1 MLKKLKNSKAETLLE
16 TLISI
21 LIAVM
26 SITLLSTAVMA
37 STRINVAT
45 RAADEA
51 FAEQVEQAELGP
63 LGTGKKIEGKKVT
76 VEFVSG
82 STDVTV
88 DIYASGTDGSGEYV
102 SYKKGGTP

>member
-16 TLISI
+16 TLVSI

-26 SITLLSTAVMA
+26 SVALLSTAVMA
-37 STRINVAT
+37 SANMNAAT

-51 FAEQVEQAELGP
+51 FAEQVAQAELG
-63 LGTGKKIEGKKVT
+63 TGEVLEGEKIT
-76 VEFVSG
+76 VEFADRSREE
-82 STDVTV
+82 VTV
-88 DIYASGTDGSGEYV
+88 DIYTSGEEGEGGYI